1 MRTELMG
8 RAMTKLPSVALVA
21 YAEAKR
27 KAAMEAEAR
36 RPRLALELYDIRRYP
51 GYPAYVEQRV
61 LQVDADD

>member
-8 RAMTKLPSVALVA
+8 RAMTKLPTVALIA

-36 RPRLALELYDIRRYP
+36 RPRLSLELYDIRR
-51 GYPAYVEQRV
+51 YPAYVEQRV
-61 LQVDADD
+61 LQADDED